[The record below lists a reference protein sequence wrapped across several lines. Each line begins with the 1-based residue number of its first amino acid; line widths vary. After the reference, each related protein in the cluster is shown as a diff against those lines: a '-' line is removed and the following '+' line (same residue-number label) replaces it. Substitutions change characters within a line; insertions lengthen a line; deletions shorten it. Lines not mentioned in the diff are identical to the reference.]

1 MELYIHATVHR
12 NRFLFLNNQ
21 PEAPITPLLF
31 HPDSAWKRS
40 SETCVKLTSD
50 ECTVENPWWWA
61 EKISETCRVL

>member
-1 MELYIHATVHR
+1 MELYIHVTVHR

-50 ECTVENPWWWA
+50 ECTVENP
-61 EKISETCRVL
+61 